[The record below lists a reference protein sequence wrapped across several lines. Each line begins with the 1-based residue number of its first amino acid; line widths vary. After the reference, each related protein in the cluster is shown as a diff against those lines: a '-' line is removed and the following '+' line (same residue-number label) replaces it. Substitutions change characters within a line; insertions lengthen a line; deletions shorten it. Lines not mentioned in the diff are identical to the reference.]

1 MAAPPAD
8 PATIARGITEAFP
21 ELGDIAVTKTL
32 GIGFNSIAVE
42 TDGGLVFRIARTEG
56 TATRFAMET
65 RLLPI
70 LRESL
75 PVAVPEPKFFA
86 PQTNH
91 FPFGVIGYP
100 KIEGR
105 TLQPGLVR
113 ADNLP
118 ELADQAARVLVALHS
133 VPRSGVADVGLP
145 QPDVMAGNYRSL
157 ARETLP
163 VLKERM
169 KSLEFERLDQWWQ
182 AFLADERMAQF
193 EHALTHGDFWFE
205 NMIVDETATRILG
218 VVDWEHASIGDRAQD
233 LATLLHLGQ
242 DFVSETRRAYREQG
256 GLFDDS
262 DHYRMERLWE
272 LRDFYGVLYGIRFND
287 EEELLDSIRKLREGP
302 VLTASDAS

>member
-21 ELGDIAVTKTL
+21 ELGDITVTKTL

-70 LRESL
+70 LRTRL
-75 PVAVPEPKFFA
+75 PVAVPEPKWFA
-86 PQTNH
+86 PQTNR
-91 FPFGVIGYP
+91 FPLGVIGYP

-105 TLQPGLVR
+105 TLQPVLLQEGQR
-113 ADNLP
+113 
-118 ELADQAARVLVALHS
+118 LAEQVAKVLVALHGLPPS
-133 VPRSGVADVGLP
+133 EVAEVRLP
-145 QPDVMAGNYRSL
+145 QPQELSANYRSL

-169 KSLEFERLDQWWQ
+169 TPLEFERLDRWWA
-182 AFLADERMAQF
+182 AFLKDERMTQF
-193 EHALTHGDFWFE
+193 EPVLTHGDFWYE
-205 NMIVDETATRILG
+205 NIIVDESARHVVRI
-218 VVDWEHASIGDRAQD
+218 VDWEHAAIGDRSQD
-233 LATLLHLGQ
+233 FATLLHLCRN
-242 DFVSETRRAYREQG
+242 FVAETLRAYRKHG
-256 GLFDDS
+256 GPFNDD

-272 LRDFYGVLYGIRFND
+272 LRDFYGVLYGIRFD
-287 EEELLDSIRKLREGP
+287 DGEELVDSIRKLREGP
-302 VLTASDAS
+302 VLTASDAP

>member
-1 MAAPPAD
+1 M
-8 PATIARGITEAFP
+8 
-21 ELGDIAVTKTL
+21 
-32 GIGFNSIAVE
+32 
-42 TDGGLVFRIARTEG
+42 
-56 TATRFAMET
+56 
-65 RLLPI
+65 
-70 LRESL
+70 
-75 PVAVPEPKFFA
+75 AVPEPKWFA
-86 PQTNH
+86 PQTNR
-91 FPFGVIGYP
+91 FPLGVIGYP

-105 TLQPGLVR
+105 TLQPSLVR

-133 VPRSGVADVGLP
+133 VPRSEVADVGLP
-145 QPDVMAGNYRSL
+145 QPGVMAANFRSL

-163 VLKERM
+163 VLRERIT
-169 KSLEFERLDQWWQ
+169 SLEFERLDLWWQ

-193 EHALTHGDFWFE
+193 EPALTHGDFWFE

-218 VVDWEHASIGDRAQD
+218 IVDWEHASIGDRAQD

-242 DFVSETRRAYREQG
+242 EFTSETLRAYRKHG
-256 GLFDDS
+256 GRFDD
-262 DHYRMERLWE
+262 DDGYRVDRLWE